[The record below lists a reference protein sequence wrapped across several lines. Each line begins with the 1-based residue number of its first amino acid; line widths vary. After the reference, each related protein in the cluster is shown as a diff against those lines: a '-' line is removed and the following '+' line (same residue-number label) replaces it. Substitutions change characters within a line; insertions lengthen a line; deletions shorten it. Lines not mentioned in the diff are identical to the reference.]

1 MSGATLQSSLGQLSG
16 LWRDLHAPLSETV
29 LAAVERLRGAGD
41 EGALLAQVLD
51 AKKTR
56 IAFSPLVAGGLTLN
70 PLNAIFLQKSMEDYQ
85 GADFDVL
92 VALLAH
98 EARHIEQGYWVDS
111 IAQELCSYQT
121 QVRIGAKLGLD
132 FGPGFEELMTL
143 KDSRVDLPKAQELI
157 VGLFPGS
164 PAQVLYEALDE
175 EQPFGLIAIGSAIKQ
190 LRALS
195 RAAQQVQP

>member
-1 MSGATLQSSLGQLSG
+1 MQSSLSQLSE
-16 LWRDLHAPLSETV
+16 LWGDLHEAPSETV
-29 LAAVERLRGAGD
+29 RAAVERLRGAGD

-98 EARHIEQGYWVDS
+98 EARHIQQGYWVDS

-121 QVRIGAKLGLD
+121 QLRIGQKLGLD
-132 FGPGFEELMTL
+132 FGPDFEQLLQL
-143 KDSRVDLPKAQELI
+143 KDSPVDLPKAQQLI
-157 VGLFPGS
+157 VDLFPGS
-164 PAQVLYEALDE
+164 PAQILYEALDQ
-175 EQPFGLIAIGSAIKQ
+175 EQPFGLTAVGSAFKQ
-190 LRALS
+190 LRALA
-195 RAAQQVQP
+195 RASGQVKASSDFG

>member
-1 MSGATLQSSLGQLSG
+1 MSGVTLQSSLSQLSE
-16 LWRDLHAPLSETV
+16 LWRDLHAAPSETV
-29 LAAVERLRGAGD
+29 HAAVERLRGAND

-98 EARHIEQGYWVDS
+98 EARHIQQGYWVDS

-121 QVRIGAKLGLD
+121 QVRIGLKLGLD
-132 FGPGFEELMTL
+132 FGPEFGELMTL
-143 KDSRVDLPKAQELI
+143 NDSRAICPKRRILSW
-157 VGLFPGS
+157 GCS
-164 PAQVLYEALDE
+164 PVRPRKCCTRRWTKSNHL
-175 EQPFGLIAIGSAIKQ
+175 
-190 LRALS
+190 
-195 RAAQQVQP
+195 V